1 MTVSTTP
8 EGAVVEI
15 AGSCNTPLHPG
26 QSLSCNTNATILSYE
41 FALSEMLK
49 KHTPPCFSTGKT
61 DVNICRGLACT
72 YAFIQTGLQ
81 RHLKFQD
88 TIMLIM
94 SQNLFFKSNWH

>member
-41 FALSEMLK
+41 FALSEIKNTPLLASQQAEQML
-49 KHTPPCFSTGKT
+49 TFAG
-61 DVNICRGLACT
+61 A
-72 YAFIQTGLQ
+72 
-81 RHLKFQD
+81 
-88 TIMLIM
+88 
-94 SQNLFFKSNWH
+94 